1 MHACRKHTIFSQ
13 PGEIP
18 FDLAGDTVT
27 QDLGRILACV
37 SNGDISGMTSLI
49 ENEQVNPYVRSA
61 AMDGLLTLVVCGKR
75 AREEIVAYFH
85 QLFQKLERTPS
96 QAWDSLAMFLR

>member
-1 MHACRKHTIFSQ
+1 
-13 PGEIP
+13 
-18 FDLAGDTVT
+18 
-27 QDLGRILACV
+27 
-37 SNGDISGMTSLI
+37 MTSLI

-85 QLFQKLERTPS
+85 QLFQKLEHRRTS
-96 QAWDSLAMFLR
+96 REDSVSVHFDGVIIRNSARP